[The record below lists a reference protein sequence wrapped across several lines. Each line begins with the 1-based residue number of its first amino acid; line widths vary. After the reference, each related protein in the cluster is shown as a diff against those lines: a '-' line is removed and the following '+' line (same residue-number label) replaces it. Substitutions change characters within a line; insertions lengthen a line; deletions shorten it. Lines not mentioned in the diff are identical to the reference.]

1 MNSSNGLDWIEHG
14 TIYTATSSGFESAEV
29 IAPTVLFENGTWYM
43 WYEADDAA
51 QPGRRRVGLATAT
64 NPINGPWIR
73 RGIALN
79 FFSPN
84 TDEGS
89 LLGTP
94 AIAKVGTHYLLFYHG
109 FSDKNGTARS
119 ADRIFVAYANSP
131 LGPWTK
137 EGGNSTPRP
146 ILDLGSGWECCKV
159 APSSVVVYGDRVMVF
174 YEGWNGIQEHIIN
187 WQRGESVLQ
196 K

>member
-1 MNSSNGLDWIEHG
+1 
-14 TIYTATSSGFESAEV
+14 
-29 IAPTVLFENGTWYM
+29 M